1 MSKEN
6 NANICM
12 ENACIGLIKSHD
24 KTSEQYVFTI
34 SLVIKLSTELL
45 LIASLYNSILFLY

>member
-1 MSKEN
+1 MIRPVN
-6 NANICM
+6 NNLLM
-12 ENACIGLIKSHD
+12 D
-24 KTSEQYVFTI
+24 VFTV

>member
-6 NANICM
+6 NAIICM

-24 KTSEQYVFTI
+24 KTSEQ
-34 SLVIKLSTELL
+34 
-45 LIASLYNSILFLY
+45 